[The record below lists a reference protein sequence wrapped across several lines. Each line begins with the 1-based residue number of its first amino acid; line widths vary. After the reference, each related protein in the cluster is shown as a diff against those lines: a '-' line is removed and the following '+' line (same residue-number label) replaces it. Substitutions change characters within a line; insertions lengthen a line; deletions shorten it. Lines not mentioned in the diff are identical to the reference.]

1 MSQVDPATDPQVAF
15 KRAAA
20 VRAVEFV
27 QSGMK
32 LGLGTGSTAIY
43 ATRRIGEMLGS
54 GELRDI
60 EACATSRRKLA
71 EAIRLGI
78 PMLPDDLPCDL
89 DLTIDGADEV
99 DPELNVI
106 KGGGG
111 ALLREKIV
119 ATSSRRLVVI
129 ADESKRVE
137 TLGRFPL
144 PVEVVPF
151 GVRSTARKI
160 DRALEWAGCPG
171 PKTIRVREARP
182 FVTDNGNLII
192 DCALSRIADP
202 ERAAAA
208 LSSVPGVVCHG
219 LFLKLAKRAYIGTSD
234 GVSTITV

>member
-1 MSQVDPATDPQVAF
+1 VSHESAKA
-15 KRAAA
+15 RAAHAA
-20 VRAVEFV
+20 VAEID
-27 QSGMK
+27 SGMK
-32 LGLGTGSTAIY
+32 VGLGTGSTCAHFVGALAARARAGLDVVCVPTSEQTRSLAAEHGLRL
-43 ATRRIGEMLGS
+43 ATL
-54 GELRDI
+54 
-60 EACATSRRKLA
+60 
-71 EAIRLGI
+71 
-78 PMLPDDLPCDL
+78 DDVIDL
-89 DLTIDGADEV
+89 DVTVDGADEL
-99 DPELNVI
+99 DGALNLI

-137 TLGRFPL
+137 TLGGFPL

-171 PKTIRVREARP
+171 PMTIRVREARP

-219 LFLKLAKRAYIGTSD
+219 LFLKLAKRAYIGTAD

>member
-1 MSQVDPATDPQVAF
+1 MSHDSAKA
-15 KRAAA
+15 RAAHA
-20 VRAVEFV
+20 ALAEIDN
-27 QSGMK
+27 GMK
-32 LGLGTGSTAIY
+32 VGLGTGSTA
-43 ATRRIGEMLGS
+43 AHFV
-54 GELRDI
+54 
-60 EACATSRRKLA
+60 EALAARARAGLEVVCVPTSEQTRKLA
-71 EAIRLGI
+71 AELGLKLATLDEVI
-78 PMLPDDLPCDL
+78 DL
-89 DLTIDGADEV
+89 DVTVDGADEL
-99 DPELNVI
+99 DGALNLI

-171 PKTIRVREARP
+171 AMTIRVREAKP

-192 DCALSRIADP
+192 DCASGSISDP

-219 LFLKLAKRAYIGTSD
+219 LFLKLAKCAYIGASD